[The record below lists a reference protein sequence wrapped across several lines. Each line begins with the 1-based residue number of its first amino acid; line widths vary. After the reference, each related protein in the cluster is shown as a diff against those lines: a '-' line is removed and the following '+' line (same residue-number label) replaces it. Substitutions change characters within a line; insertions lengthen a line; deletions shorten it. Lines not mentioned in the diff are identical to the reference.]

1 VDTDNTEDTGQ
12 STDQVDDD
20 EQEQEDEAC
29 EQCDT
34 AARETAFLKSVLE
47 HHAPD
52 VKLDDVERLYTADG
66 TPVYRPMQE
75 EDTSKKDADTSTTE
89 TKKAA
94 PKRKATAERSN
105 REPKDASERN
115 SKVPFKVFGRNNTS
129 L

>member
-1 VDTDNTEDTGQ
+1 MDTDNTEDQGQ

-66 TPVYRPMQE
+66 SPVYRPMQD
-75 EDTSKKDADTSTTE
+75 DTSKKDADTSTE
-89 TKKAA
+89 EPKKAA
-94 PKRKATAERSN
+94 PKRKATAERTK

-115 SKVPFKVFGRNNTS
+115 AKVPFKAFGRNTTS

>member
-1 VDTDNTEDTGQ
+1 MDTDNTEDTGQ

-75 EDTSKKDADTSTTE
+75 EDTSTEE

-94 PKRKATAERSN
+94 PKRKATAERTK
-105 REPKDASERN
+105 REPKDASDRN
-115 SKVPFKVFGRNNTS
+115 AKVPFKAFGRNTTS